1 MRVQLKNSLAIAA
14 GVLLALGGA
23 GLARAAVGDT
33 LTYLFNAEATGSFTV
48 GVTQAT
54 LVLTE
59 TASGVDF
66 VLSPNWGV
74 TKGKNVERLQFAFSG
89 DPVTFAHLGGAL
101 IDSGAPQFGAHA
113 GSFDASYSTPA
124 YYQIEWFNPS
134 AKKFDS
140 GKPTSSWSLNG
151 AGITLADFSIAA
163 ATANVNKP
171 SPIFGVISMPG
182 AAPSNWVAAAV
193 PEPEAYGLAI
203 AGMLVVRFAMRRR
216 A

>member
-1 MRVQLKNSLAIAA
+1 MRVHLKGSLAIAA
-14 GVLLALGGA
+14 GMLLALGGA
-23 GLARAAVGDT
+23 GPARAGVGDT

-74 TKGKNVERLQFAFSG
+74 TTAKNVERLQFAFSG
-89 DPVTFAHLGGAL
+89 EPVTFAYLGGAE
-101 IDSGAPQFGAHA
+101 IDSGASQFGAHA

-140 GKPTSSWSLNG
+140 GKPSSSWSLNG
-151 AGITLADFSIAA
+151 TGITLADFSIAA
-163 ATANVNKP
+163 TTSNVNKP

-182 AAPSNWVAAAV
+182 AAPNNWVAAAV
-193 PEPEAYGLAI
+193 PEPQAYALAV
-203 AGMLVVRFAMRRR
+203 AGMLIVGCAMRRK